1 MTLRRQLTLIIATL
15 FVLLFIGTF
24 SINVH
29 NTRAYLNDQLNSI
42 SQDMATSLGL
52 TLSPYMADDDMVV
65 VESHVNALYDS
76 GYYRE
81 IVITDIDGKPLIERI
96 STRPVEKVPAWFV
109 RMFPLDTPQGE
120 SLIMS
125 GWNQDGAVRVSAQ
138 PEFAYIRLWSTCVQS
153 FYLFLIGFAILF
165 GLVLVVLHYI
175 LRPLKAV
182 QKQAEAISNKE
193 YLIQTQMPWT
203 LELRDVVSAMN
214 MMSGKIRDIFSE
226 QEASLERIRNAAYTD
241 STTGLANRTY
251 FNMRLRHMIESGTD
265 FEHGVLMFIEISH
278 LIELNKQ
285 SGHLAGDTLL
295 KGVSQLIKDR
305 ISTFPAN
312 EILLSR
318 LSGATFAVAISGIPE
333 KQAEEF
339 ANSLAS
345 DLSGLHEKGLTP
357 FTDVGHIGLAFH
369 TSQNLPELL
378 SEADMA
384 LRAAQIKGPNAVH
397 YHRNNIAGDFDSLTA
412 TQWISLLNKVID
424 EKRFTLLL
432 QSVMMAEDPAV
443 IRQQEVLLRIA
454 NDENKLIP
462 ASIFIPMIHH
472 HGLTRALDKM
482 IVTAVLEQLAKQEN
496 LAGNVSVN
504 LMPASIQDPE
514 FVTWLSSTLLS
525 RPKLA
530 NRLLFELDDY
540 GISQNLYAALN
551 LQQAIASTGA
561 GIGIDHFGRNITALS
576 SLGALKPAYLKIDGS
591 FIRNID
597 TNRDNQQFVELLVT
611 MAHAQ
616 DILVIAESIE
626 NDNEMEMVRKLRV
639 DGLQG
644 YALHRPEVW
653 ISNIPESLK

>member
-81 IVITDIDGKPLIERI
+81 IVITDIEGKPLIERI
-96 STRPVEKVPAWFV
+96 STHPVEKVPAWFV
-109 RMFPLDTPQGE
+109 NMFPLDTPQGE

-125 GWNQDGAVRVSAQ
+125 GWTQAGAVRVSAH

-182 QKQAEAISNKE
+182 QKQAEAISNKQ
-193 YLIQTQMPWT
+193 YLIQTHIPWT

-251 FNMRLRHMIESGTD
+251 FNMRLRHMIE
-265 FEHGVLMFIEISH
+265 
-278 LIELNKQ
+278 LNKQ

-295 KGVSQLIKDR
+295 KGVSQLVRDR

-312 EILLSR
+312 EILLAR
-318 LSGATFAVAISGIPE
+318 LSGATFAVAISGISE
-333 KQAEEF
+333 KQAEKF

-397 YHRNNIAGDFDSLTA
+397 YHRNNIAGNFDSLTA
-412 TQWISLLNKVID
+412 TQWISLLNRVID

-432 QSVMMAEDPAV
+432 QSVMKAENPAL
-443 IRQQEVLLRIA
+443 ILQQEVLLRIA

-472 HGLTRALDKM
+472 HGLTRSLDKM
-482 IVTAVLEQLAKQEN
+482 IVTAVIEQLAKQEN
-496 LAGNVSVN
+496 PEGNVSIN

-514 FVTWLSSTLLS
+514 FVTWLSSTLAS

-540 GISQNLYAALN
+540 GIAQNLYAALN

-576 SLGALKPAYLKIDGS
+576 SLGALKPVYLKIDGS

-626 NDNEMEMVRKLRV
+626 NRNEMEMVKKLRV

-644 YALHRPEVW
+644 YALHRPEAW
-653 ISNIPESLK
+653 ISNVPESLN